1 MLIEDIILGVGKTI
15 LQVMAVSWWVILPV
29 GLFFIWNEFW
39 LWGKNRIFRKNMKWM
54 IVEIKIPRN
63 IEKTPKAMESV
74 FSALHAIRF
83 KTPDFEDKYFR
94 GEESM
99 WFTCELVGY
108 AGGVHFFIRFPAAA
122 RNLVESAIYS
132 EYPDAEIV
140 ESDDYTKLMPDV
152 LPNDIYDLW
161 GQDFVLAKEDAY
173 PIRTYEF
180 FEESVSE
187 RRLDPISAIT
197 EAMSRLKEG
206 EAAWIQY
213 LLRPVSDSWKK
224 EGEAIRDKIMQ
235 RKKEEKKGF
244 IQEFVEGFI
253 QFLKNLS
260 FAAAEHP
267 IWSSEVK
274 KEEKFKMLH
283 LSPGE
288 TNILKG
294 IENKISKSGFESA
307 IRFLYIDKRD
317 SFTSAN
323 VSAIGIA
330 LRQFNTQDMNSFKSI
345 SETMTKVTGRIF
357 TTKGWFRKNKLF
369 YKKRVIY
376 DLYKLRWFPPECSIM
391 NTEELATVFHF
402 PIISV
407 ESPLLRRLD
416 TRKGEPPANLPI
428 K

>member
-1 MLIEDIILGVGKTI
+1 MPL
-15 LQVMAVSWWVILPV
+15 
-29 GLFFIWNEFW
+29 GLFYVWNEFW
-39 LWGKNRIFRKNMKWM
+39 LWGKRLLFIKGMKWT

-83 KTPDFEDKYFR
+83 KTPDFEDRYFR
-94 GEESM
+94 GEVPM

-108 AGGVHFFIRFPAAA
+108 AGGVHFFIRFPASA

-132 EYPDAEIV
+132 EYPDAEIT
-140 ESDDYTKLMPDV
+140 EAEDYTKLMPDV
-152 LPNDIYDLW
+152 LPNDTYDLW
-161 GQDFVLAKEDAY
+161 GQDFVLAKENAY

-213 LLRPVSDSWKK
+213 ILRPVPDSWKK

-235 RKKEEKKGF
+235 RKKEEKKGPF
-244 IQEFVEGFI
+244 EELVDGIF
-253 QFLKNLS
+253 QFFKNL
-260 FAAAEHP
+260 FLAVAIYP
-267 IWSSEVK
+267 VWPSEEK

-288 TNILKG
+288 NLILKG
-294 IENKISKSGFESA
+294 IENKISKLGFEAA

-323 VSAIGIA
+323 VSAIGSA
-330 LRQFNTQDMNSFKSI
+330 FRQFNTQDMNSFKPI

-369 YKKRVIY
+369 YKKRVIF
-376 DLYKLRWFPPECSIM
+376 DLYKLRFFPPECSIM
-391 NTEELATVFHF
+391 NTEEMATVFHF

-407 ESPLLRRLD
+407 EAPLLRRVES
-416 TRKGEPPANLPI
+416 RRGEPPPNLPLS
-428 K
+428 